1 MHGTIDDEAV
11 RNERLKVTRS
21 SVSR

>member
-11 RNERLKVTRS
+11 RDERLKVTRS